1 MQIKVSNLSEL
12 PNAAEQILE
21 EIKERKIIAFYGN
34 MGAGKTTLITE
45 LCRALNVVDTI
56 SSPTFSLVN
65 EYHTQN
71 DEIIFHFDFY
81 RIEKQEEVYDFGYE
95 EYFYSENLC
104 LIEWPELIENLLP
117 EDYITIKIEIID
129 NDSRL
134 ITVE

>member
-12 PNAAEQILE
+12 PNAAKQILE

-117 EDYITIKIEIID
+117 KDYITIKIEIID

>member
-12 PNAAEQILE
+12 PNAAKQILE

-71 DEIIFHFDFY
+71 DEIIYHFDFY

>member
-12 PNAAEQILE
+12 PNAAKQILE